1 MKKVSLVLLI
11 CFAMVVKAKEKQTL
25 KKNLLSI
32 KVEQQEAINKGDL
45 DKFKEVASKLERL
58 STLGEKE
65 WLVKYYLAFNYY
77 RMATVAEDK
86 KISEKYIEIAKK
98 VIMES
103 IESKKDFADSRALY
117 STILGYEIS
126 FKPQLAMTSGMQS
139 GKEIEEAKKLAP
151 DNPRVYMIE
160 GTNKLYTPA
169 MFGGGVDKAIEILKN
184 SATLFEKEKE
194 KGIYPDWGKEEVYIW
209 LGNAYKEKKE
219 DSTATA
225 FYKKALEINPD
236 CGWAKEI
243 LKKDSLKCA
252 EKKLAEDSVKSK

>member
-1 MKKVSLVLLI
+1 MKKVSLLLLI
-11 CFAMVVKAKEKQTL
+11 VVAMVVRAKEKQTL
-25 KKNLLSI
+25 ENHLLSI

-45 DKFKEVASKLERL
+45 DKFKELASKLERL

-77 RMATVAEDK
+77 RMAPITEDK
-86 KISEKYIEIAKK
+86 EISKKYIETAKK
-98 VIMES
+98 VIVES
-103 IESKKDFADSRALY
+103 IEGKKDFADSRALY
-117 STILGYEIS
+117 SAILGYEIGLS
-126 FKPQLAMTSGMQS
+126 PQLAMINGMQS

-151 DNPRVYMIE
+151 DNPRVNLLE

-169 MFGGGVDKAIEILKN
+169 MFGGGVDKAIEILKK
-184 SATLFEKEKE
+184 SAALFEKEEE
-194 KGIYPDWGKEEVYIW
+194 KGIYPDWGKDEIYIW
-209 LGNAYKEKKE
+209 LGNAYKERKD

-225 FYKKALEINPD
+225 FYKKALEVNPD

-252 EKKLAEDSVKSK
+252 EEKLPDESAKCK